1 MKNFFYYC
9 YLWISRITHFLS
21 KVNHL
26 HTARFAFLH
35 ELKILLTDKLDGKHI
50 LIGEGI
56 FNHVLEVKPTETQQ
70 ELGNVLFDG
79 MTRAGKGLAI
89 EANLLNW
96 SYSAIVNDIK
106 GELYRRTAGFREK
119 GLKGKSYIFDPRG
132 NGHKYDPLEGLYTDS
147 DLRSV
152 ATTLLYRPNEGEN
165 KVFTGRAITMLT
177 QIFHAARL
185 ERQRPLPF
193 TYKMINEG
201 LIDVATILEIVSR
214 KYNFYPNLATK
225 FLDIGIDGADFKDK
239 FLLSCF
245 GTLCERMNALLTK
258 ENIECFNGS
267 DFTAKDIIRSEKP
280 ITVYLHWPEKDL
292 LSLSPLIQLIWNT
305 LLDGMIDAYDNV
317 QGEGCQPVVAVL
329 DEIFR
334 TGMPKLPKYA
344 TTVCGRNISLLV
356 TTQCKSQMDA
366 EYGQYKAR
374 TLKAQF
380 NTQIRYCPAD
390 KETAKDIEED
400 LYYKSGFAHSKTEH
414 ESGTSQ
420 GESEIRIPLMSADEI
435 RLMDMQ
441 EIIGFRSGIRLRPF
455 RARRM
460 DWRRFPV
467 LAQRQ
472 RIPPPQLSVL
482 PQLEDRRPNTIWIRS
497 EGLQSSYIDPDNLN

>member
-1 MKNFFYYC
+1 M
-9 YLWISRITHFLS
+9 HFLS
-21 KVNHL
+21 TVNHL
-26 HTARFAFLH
+26 YTARFALPP
-35 ELKILLTDKLDGKHI
+35 ELKKISSNKLDGRHI
-50 LIGEGI
+50 LIGESI
-56 FNHVLEVKPTETQQ
+56 FNHVLVVSPTETRK
-70 ELGNVLFDG
+70 ELGNILFDG
-79 MTRAGKGLAI
+79 ITRSGKGLAI

-96 SYSAIVNDIK
+96 QYSAIVNDIK
-106 GELYRRTAGFREK
+106 KELWIRTAGFREK
-119 GLKGKSYIFDPRG
+119 GLGGKAFLFDPRG

-152 ATTLLYRPNEGEN
+152 ATTLLYRPNEGQN

-193 TYKMINEG
+193 TYKILNEG
-201 LIDVATILEIVSR
+201 LIGVVTILEIISR
-214 KYNFYPNLATK
+214 KYNCYPNLATK
-225 FLDIGIDGADFKDK
+225 FLDIGINDADFKDK

-245 GTLCERMNALLTK
+245 GTLCERINALLTK

-267 DFTAKDIIRSEKP
+267 DFTAKNIIRSEKP

-292 LSLSPLIQLIWNT
+292 LSLSPLIQLILNS
-305 LLDGMIDAYDNV
+305 LFDGMIDAYDEV
-317 QGEGCQPVVAVL
+317 QGEGCQPVVAFL

-344 TTVCGRNISLLV
+344 TTVCGRYISLFV
-356 TTQCKSQMDA
+356 TTQCKAQMDA
-366 EYGQYKAR
+366 EYGQFKAKE
-374 TLKAQF
+374 LKAQF

-390 KETAKDIEED
+390 KDTAKDIEED
-400 LYYKSGFAHSKTEH
+400 LDYQSGFARSLTEH

-420 GESEIRIPLMSADEI
+420 GENEQKIPLMPAHEI

-441 EIIGFRSGIRLRPF
+441 EIIGFRAGIRLRPF

-482 PQLEDRRPNTIWIRS
+482 PHIEDRLNESAGQRVEQLASP
-497 EGLQSSYIDPDNLN
+497 YIDPDRIN